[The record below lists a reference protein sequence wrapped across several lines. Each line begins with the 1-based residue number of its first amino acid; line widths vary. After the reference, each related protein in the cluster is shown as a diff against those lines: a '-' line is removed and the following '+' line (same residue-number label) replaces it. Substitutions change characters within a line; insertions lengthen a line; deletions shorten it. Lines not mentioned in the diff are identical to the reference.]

1 MEPIEQAVFLCA
13 GAGRSDGV
21 FRVVASAG
29 VCEADAREL
38 LAWGPT
44 QETLWADGTTSR
56 IVHGHPLP
64 SGAYAIGRT
73 TILSAP
79 GGPADALK
87 ASTHCLLVRKRL
99 MARFA
104 NNPLAVL
111 HAAEA
116 AGLVRVFEDYPAR
129 LDPLRLE
136 GRTPVVDTALLGRLC
151 IDPGPD
157 WIATLVQSVLDSV
170 NTVLVGN
177 RCAEEVLAGV
187 INCLPPEC
195 RADLSLSVGLRFSR
209 RRPYRLV
216 ALPGDEE
223 ERQRTERLYHVVV
236 YDLAGQ
242 PAVLP
247 ATAHSWGHVI
257 RRVLKSG
264 RLGFFAN
271 QLARR
276 PWDFSPQD
284 LPALGLQ
291 MLEDLDTANFTD
303 DPDPPDAFSAEEPSE
318 RHGEPLA
325 RMHELES
332 DEHSA
337 PDTEDEDWP
346 EDWENRQET
355 HAAHAPAPWA
365 AGFPAAALLKP
376 PTPSKHLDP
385 NDPEVVRKLERLD
398 DLVFDAISGNPES
411 LDELRNYWPQIH
423 RELGDGLV
431 AESREQYLRY
441 ALTSW
446 DQLAQRDGVR
456 NPTVAMHAL
465 EVLCVLFGELCG

>member
-1 MEPIEQAVFLCA
+1 MGCTTLLSEP
-13 GAGRSDGV
+13 GS
-21 FRVVASAG
+21 
-29 VCEADAREL
+29 
-38 LAWGPT
+38 PT
-44 QETLWADGTTSR
+44 E
-56 IVHGHPLP
+56 
-64 SGAYAIGRT
+64 
-73 TILSAP
+73 
-79 GGPADALK
+79 ALK
-87 ASTHCLLVRKRL
+87 ASTHCLLVGPRL

-104 NNPLAVL
+104 NHPLAVL
-111 HAAEA
+111 GAAEA
-116 AGLVRVFEDYPAR
+116 AGLVRVFEELPAQ

-151 IDPGPD
+151 IEPGPD
-157 WIATLVQSVLDSV
+157 WIATLVQSAIDSV
-170 NTVLVGN
+170 NTVLVGS

-187 INCLPPEC
+187 IHCLPPEC
-195 RADLSLSVGLRFSR
+195 RTQLSLSIGLRFSR

-216 ALPGDEE
+216 VLPGDDA
-223 ERQRTERLYHVVV
+223 ERQRTERLYNVVV
-236 YDLAGQ
+236 YDLAG
-242 PAVLP
+242 PPPVLS
-247 ATAHSWGHVI
+247 ATAQCWGHVI

-291 MLEDLDTANFTD
+291 MLEDLDAANFTE
-303 DPDPPDAFSAEEPSE
+303 DADAAEEFSVEEAAE
-318 RHGEPLA
+318 RSSGPLA
-325 RMHELES
+325 ATPALES
-332 DEHSA
+332 DEPSE
-337 PDTEDEDWP
+337 PNEEEDDWP
-346 EDWENRQET
+346 EAWENRQET
-355 HAAHAPAPWA
+355 HAPHAPAPWG

-376 PTPSKHLDP
+376 PTPSKYLDP

-398 DLVFDAISGNPES
+398 DLVFDAISGNPDS
-411 LDELRNYWPQIH
+411 LDELRNYWPQVH

-456 NPTVAMHAL
+456 NPAVAMHAL